1 MGTYDST
8 GICEV
13 IGTFILL
20 LIGKK
25 YDSENIGLCRDDEK
39 IKKHMQKIFKKMLV
53 IIKSNMKIVNH
64 LDVTFNLNNG
74 KYKQKIC
81 TYNKTKN
88 MHVYSDHSTSIKKHI
103 PKSIAARLSSLSSSK

>member
-25 YDSENIGLCRDDEK
+25 YGSENIRLCRDEK
-39 IKKHMQKIFKKMLV
+39 IKKHMQKIFKK
-53 IIKSNMKIVNH
+53 
-64 LDVTFNLNNG
+64 
-74 KYKQKIC
+74 C
-81 TYNKTKN
+81 
-88 MHVYSDHSTSIKKHI
+88 
-103 PKSIAARLSSLSSSK
+103 